1 MVFEITKKEIHAN
14 LLSLRFPALIIITMT
29 LFLINALLFA
39 GKYEG
44 ELSSYSE
51 RIARY
56 WDNRSTAEVTL
67 EQRPNVLEFC
77 VAGQGNISSLNLKIG
92 GLIDPVLPEFGRNFT
107 LPHFNQ
113 LDWTFIVK
121 VLFSLFGI
129 IFTFDAIAGEKEH
142 RTLALIC
149 SNSVSRAAILLG
161 KYFGAMV
168 SLLAPLAIGMLL
180 NLLTFSLLSG
190 GTYHLNAEHFLRILG
205 LVIFAVVYISLFVL
219 LGLCISS
226 SVSRSSTALLLLLSL
241 WVILIIVV
249 PNLAGIVTDYTDKIV
264 SEYQIS
270 KQWREMWK
278 TAGSGEIDRQIE
290 SGAIQTEE
298 ELQKAAQKVMN
309 RLIDL
314 SIQLI
319 EQRNQSI
326 LAKRAHARQL
336 ASISPAALYQYA
348 NESLANTGFT
358 AQQRFLRAIKNYYII
373 YEDYVRAKVGEIVK
387 TSGWGFGQSR
397 DFKGK
402 SIFIGSP
409 EPKRYSGDMS
419 DFPRFTEPEISIR
432 ESISFFNLTVLLLWN
447 LLLFLLAFLSFLR
460 QDIR

>member
-1 MVFEITKKEIHAN
+1 MVWQITKKEIHAN
-14 LLSLRFPALIIITMT
+14 LLSLRFPALIIITVT

-39 GKYEG
+39 GKYEK
-44 ELSSYSE
+44 EFSNYSE
-51 RIARY
+51 RTARN
-56 WDNRSTAEVTL
+56 WAMRSTVEVML

-92 GLIDPVLPEFGRNFT
+92 GLIDPVLPEFGHNFT
-107 LPHFNQ
+107 LPYFNK

-129 IFTFDAIAGEKEH
+129 IFTFDAIAGEKER

-149 SNSVSRAAILLG
+149 SNSVSRAAILIG
-161 KYFGAMV
+161 KYLGAML
-168 SLLAPLAIGMLL
+168 SLLIPLAIGMLL
-180 NLLTFSLLSG
+180 NLLTFSLFSQGTHHLSM
-190 GTYHLNAEHFLRILG
+190 EHFHRIIG
-205 LVIFAVVYISLFVL
+205 LVIFALVYISLFVL
-219 LGLCISS
+219 LGLWISS
-226 SVSRSSTALLLLLSL
+226 SVGRSSTALLLLLSL
-241 WVILIIVV
+241 WVVLIIVV

-264 SEYQIS
+264 SEYQLS

-298 ELQKAAQKVMN
+298 GLRKATLKMMN

-314 SIQLI
+314 SIQQI

-348 NESLANTGFT
+348 NESLANTGFIV
-358 AQQRFLRAIKNYYII
+358 QRRFLRAVKNYYSI

-387 TSGWGFGQSR
+387 TSGWGFSQSR
-397 DFKGK
+397 NFKGK
-402 SIFIGSP
+402 NISIGSP
-409 EPKRYSGDMS
+409 VPKMYSGDMS
-419 DFPRFTEPEISIR
+419 DFPRFTEPAISIR
-432 ESISFFNLTVLLLWN
+432 ESLNFFNLTALLLWN
-447 LLLFLLAFLSFLR
+447 LLLFLLAFLSLLR